1 MGKGYKFDYSQ
12 FEEYVKDFQKATDN
26 FDTFLK
32 KFLLQQAQRVIRAVK
47 PRTPV
52 DTGTLRESWVI
63 GKEVKAI
70 RYDESGNVTGSDYAS
85 AFANS
90 VSIDDVQVVGDSLQI
105 TISNPMEY
113 ASYIEYGHHSYL
125 GRYMLTISMDEISN
139 AMSGRFEKEFRNF
152 LIKWGVK

>member
-12 FEEYVKDFQKATDN
+12 FEEYVKNFEKATDN

-32 KFLLQQAQRVIRAVK
+32 KFLLQQGQRVVRAVK

-52 DTGTLRESWVI
+52 DTGALRESWVI
-63 GKEVKAI
+63 GKEAKAI
-70 RYDESGNVTGSDYAS
+70 RYDESGKVTGSDYTS
-85 AFANS
+85 AFANKA
-90 VSIDDVQVVGDSLQI
+90 SIEDVQMVGDSLQI

-125 GRYMLTISMDEISN
+125 GRYMLTISMNEISS
-139 AMSGRFEKEFRNF
+139 AMSGRFEKEFINF
-152 LIKWGVK
+152 LTKWGVK